1 MIDVCLTP
9 YTKGGRTIKLKKRPG
24 STLVMSDEQQT
35 MMKEGGAVLV
45 PCYISACPVAGGSE
59 DWTPAQ

>member
-1 MIDVCLTP
+1 MTP
-9 YTKGGRTIKLKKRPG
+9 LIKEGRTIKLKQRPG
-24 STLVMSDEQQT
+24 FTIVMSDEQQT

-45 PCYISACPVAGGSE
+45 PRYISACPVAGGSE